1 MSQGELVESEAAER
15 KEIEA
20 PEPEGPSRYVPI
32 LDWWSGHGWGGAARD
47 LRAGLFVAILLIPQ
61 AMAYAQLADLPP
73 AVGLRAAVV
82 APLLYAVFGTSRYLA
97 VGPVALVSL
106 LVAEVAGSTAQ
117 ESGLPAG
124 QVMVTLTLLVGL
136 ALVGLGLLRF
146 GFLANFLSSP
156 VITGFVHAAALI
168 IAVSQLPK
176 LIGIAPPE
184 RGDSPVQGMRELVPR
199 LTEAHGASLLIGAVA
214 LGLLLVA
221 GGPLG
226 AWLRRAGLAEAT
238 ARLVARS
245 VPMLVVVV
253 AIALTWWLDLG
264 SRGVATVGEIRA
276 AVPVAIAPEWRP
288 GLWQQLLPS
297 ALVIAVVGFVTSL
310 AVARSLAQRRRER
323 VDANQELVALGASNL
338 LTAVFSGYPVGG
350 SMSRSAVAFDSGGR
364 SPLAVAFAG
373 LLVLAAS
380 FVAAPAIARLP
391 LAVLAAVVMA
401 ALANFVRPRVVLRI
415 WRYDRKEAWVVVL
428 TFLAVLTFGV
438 EVGLVTGATLAL
450 SLHLWR
456 TTRPRFVI
464 EAPLPQANDLRS
476 TERDEVDEKDTHPVL
491 VMRLDETLFFANV
504 RYFEN
509 TVLEKLSSRP
519 DVLCLLLDFRAVSHV
534 DVSGFEMLEQL
545 QETLAAAGVQL
556 ALAELKEPLHQRL
569 GSTGFLDRLGEGRV
583 FLRITDAVEKLC
595 QREIEAGS
603 VPVEE

>member
-1 MSQGELVESEAAER
+1 MSAESSAGSETKNRES
-15 KEIEA
+15 IEA
-20 PEPEGPSRYVPI
+20 PEPEGPSRYLPI
-32 LDWWSGHGWGGAARD
+32 LDWWPGHGWGGTLRD

-61 AMAYAQLADLPP
+61 AMAYSQLADLTP
-73 AVGLRAAVV
+73 AMGLRAAVV
-82 APLLYAVFGTSRYLA
+82 APLLYALFGTSRYLA

-106 LVAEVAGSTAQ
+106 LVAEVAGSAAQ
-117 ESGLPAG
+117 EAGVPAW

-176 LIGIAPPE
+176 LVGIAPPQ
-184 RGDSPVQGMRELVPR
+184 RGDSPAQAIADLAPR
-199 LTEAHGASLLIGAVA
+199 LVEAHGLSLLVGVGALV
-214 LGLLLVA
+214 LLLVA

-226 AWLRRAGLAEAT
+226 GWLRQVGLQEAT
-238 ARLVARS
+238 ARLVTRS

-253 AIALTWWLDLG
+253 AIALSWGADWT

-276 AVPVAIAPEWRP
+276 AVPVAVAPEWRP
-288 GLWQQLLPS
+288 GLWRQLLPS

-323 VDANQELVALGASNL
+323 VDANQELIALGASNL

-373 LLVLAAS
+373 LLVLVAS
-380 FVAAPAIARLP
+380 FAAAPAIARLP
-391 LAVLAAVVMA
+391 LAVLAAVVMS
-401 ALANFVRPRVVLRI
+401 ALANFVQPRVVLRI

-464 EAPLPQANDLRS
+464 EAPLPEADDLRS
-476 TERDEVDEKDTHPVL
+476 IDHHEVDEKDTYPVL

-509 TVLEKLSSRP
+509 TVLEKLSRRP

-545 QETLAAAGVQL
+545 LETLEAAGVQL
-556 ALAELKEPLHQRL
+556 ALAEIKEPLHQRL
-569 GSTGFLDRLGEGRV
+569 GSTGFLDRLGDSRV
-583 FLRITDAVEKLC
+583 FLRTADAVEELC
-595 QREIEAGS
+595 RRNGGTGA